1 MSELEKQVKFFN
13 IFKEVATN
21 NLSLIQGFK
30 KWTDKIYFTIEGNDL
45 LIHVPAVLVKYGNSE
60 RMFRS
65 KKKNEAD
72 KIMKKNNYTYLEF
85 VIKNSCMIYASTVGK
100 QVGNFF
106 EKGSGNGK

>member
-1 MSELEKQVKFFN
+1 
-13 IFKEVATN
+13 
-21 NLSLIQGFK
+21 
-30 KWTDKIYFTIEGNDL
+30 
-45 LIHVPAVLVKYGNSE
+45 
-60 RMFRS
+60 MFRS